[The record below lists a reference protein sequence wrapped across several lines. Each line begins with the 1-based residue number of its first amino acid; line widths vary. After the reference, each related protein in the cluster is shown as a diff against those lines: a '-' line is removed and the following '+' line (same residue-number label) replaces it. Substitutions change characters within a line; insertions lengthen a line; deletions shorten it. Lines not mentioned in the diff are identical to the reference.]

1 MSSSASACCRPDWN
15 IPFRRVGFISTRIS
29 GTDGVSL
36 EIAKWTDVLE
46 RMGLECYFIAGRC
59 DRPAQRSVVIPELDF
74 QHPLILEITR
84 QAFQRDLR
92 SRELSSKMHELAWLI
107 KERLYEAIGRL
118 NLDLLIAEN
127 VLTIP
132 MNLPLG
138 AALVELLIESGIPCV
153 AHHHDFFWERERF
166 LFNAVEDYLHQAF
179 PPPLAQI
186 KHVVINSVAAE
197 EFCRRT
203 GLSCHVVPN
212 VLDFDNPPEEHDGYT
227 RHLRADL
234 GLEPDDLLFLQPT
247 RVVARKGIE
256 HSIELVRRLDDPRA
270 KLVITHSQDDEG
282 EAYPRRVRDYARL
295 LGVEVIFAADRIS
308 HRRQM
313 TDEGHRQYSIW
324 DAYAQ
329 ADLVT
334 YPSTYEGFGN
344 AFLEAVYYRKPI
356 FCNRYT
362 IYRTDIEPCG
372 FQAIA
377 MDGFLLEEVVQQVRH
392 VLQDEEYRRRMV
404 EHNYEVAQQHFS
416 YRRLEQELTM
426 ILTGGLSRCQA
437 TCRCM
442 CF

>member
-1 MSSSASACCRPDWN
+1 MSQAEHICCHTPWN

-36 EIAKWTDVLE
+36 EIGKWTDVLE
-46 RMGLECYFIAGRC
+46 RMGLECYFIAGQS
-59 DRPAQRSVVIPELDF
+59 DRPPQRTMIIPELDF
-74 QHPLILEITR
+74 RHEVIQEITT
-84 QAFQRDLR
+84 QAFQRQLR
-92 SRELSSKMHELAWLI
+92 SRELSAKIHEMTWLI
-107 KERLYEAIGRL
+107 KERLYQAIDHFR
-118 NLDLLIAEN
+118 LDLLIAEN

-132 MNLPLG
+132 MNIPLG
-138 AALVELLIESGIPCV
+138 AALVELLIESGMPCV
-153 AHHHDFFWERERF
+153 AHHHDFHWERERF

-212 VLDFDNPPEEHDGYT
+212 VMDFDNPPDPPDGFT
-227 RHLRADL
+227 QTLREDL
-234 GLEPDDLLFLQPT
+234 GLGPEDLFFLQPT

-256 HSIELVRRLDDPRA
+256 HSIELVRRLNDPRV
-270 KLVITHSQDDEG
+270 KLVITHSENDEG

-295 LGVEVIFAADRIS
+295 LGVEVIFASDRIGD
-308 HRRQM
+308 RRRVH
-313 TDEGHRQYSIW
+313 DDGRKQYSIW
-324 DAYAQ
+324 DVYPH

-372 FQAIA
+372 FEAIA
-377 MDGFLLEEVVQQVRH
+377 MDGFLLDEVVQRVRH
-392 VLQDEEYRRRMV
+392 VLEDEQYRQRMV
-404 EHNYEVAQQHFS
+404 EHNYEVARQHFS
-416 YRRLEQELTM
+416 YTRLEQELTV
-426 ILTGGLSRCQA
+426 ILTGGISRCQS